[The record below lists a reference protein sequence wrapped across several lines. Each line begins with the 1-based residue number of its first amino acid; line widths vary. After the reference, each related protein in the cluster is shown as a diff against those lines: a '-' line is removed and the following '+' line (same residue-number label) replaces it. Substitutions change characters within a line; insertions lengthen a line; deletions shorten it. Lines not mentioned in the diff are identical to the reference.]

1 MNKSTWRAVLAI
13 GLSLFP
19 AQAAFPQP
27 AAVDSIKIE
36 LDERIP
42 AADLLVDFEIL
53 RRSLEALHPGLF
65 RYNDR
70 ASLDAAFEELRAEF
84 ARDRTLAEA
93 YRAISIFAAKIRCGH
108 TYANFFNQ
116 GPAVKAQILQHP
128 RVPFY
133 FRWLGDRM
141 IVTRSFA
148 AEPQLRPGA
157 QITEINGTPVSDIL
171 KRLMSVARADGG
183 NDAKRA
189 SQLEVTGEAEFEAF
203 DVYFPLFF
211 PWSAEDCAL
220 AILDSSTGQEKTLQV
235 PLMTHE
241 QRLAA
246 RVANESES
254 PDAPLW
260 KLEMGKDSIGYWRMP
275 SWVAYEGTWNWRGS
289 ISEIFDELIKRDA
302 PALIIDVRGNE
313 GGTTEIADEILAR
326 LIREPVNLGN
336 VQEKVRFR
344 TVPEDLLPYL
354 NSWDPSFRRLG
365 QAAEDQGD
373 GFFRLRR
380 ESSAAINP
388 QCDRFAGKVFVLVD
402 AANSSATFRFASL
415 AQQHGLATLVGQPTG
430 GNQRGINGGAM
441 YFLLLPKSQIEL
453 DIPLIGY
460 FPEGRPPD
468 AGLTPDVIIVPTIE
482 EIADGRDAVLD
493 KARELARP
501 LSR

>member
-1 MNKSTWRAVLAI
+1 MNKATWQAVLAI
-13 GLSLFP
+13 CLSMFP
-19 AQAAFPQP
+19 APPTFAHS
-27 AAVDSIKIE
+27 AAVHSITIE
-36 LDERIP
+36 VDEKIP

-53 RRSLEALHPGLF
+53 RKSLEALHPGLF

-84 ARDRTLAEA
+84 SRDRTLAEA

-116 GPAVKAQILQHP
+116 GPAVKARLLQHP

-148 AEPQLRPGA
+148 AEPQLKPGT
-157 QITEINGTPVSDIL
+157 QITAINGTPVSEIL

-189 SQLEVTGEAEFEAF
+189 SHLEVTGESEYEAF

-211 PWSAEDCAL
+211 PWSSEDFAF
-220 AILDSSTGQEKTLQV
+220 AILDPDTGQEKTLQV
-235 PLMTHE
+235 APMTHE

-246 RVANESES
+246 MNTNESEAK
-254 PDAPLW
+254 DAPLW

-275 SWVAYEGTWNWRGS
+275 SWVAYKGTWNWRGS
-289 ISEIFDELIKRDA
+289 IKEIFDELIKQDS

-313 GGTTEIADEILAR
+313 GGTTEIADVILSR
-326 LIREPVNLGN
+326 LIREPVSLGN

-354 NSWDPSFRRLG
+354 NSWDPSFQKLG
-365 QAAEDQGD
+365 QGAEDLGD

-380 ESSAAINP
+380 GSSAALNP
-388 QCDRFAGKVFVLVD
+388 QGDRFAGKVLILVD

-415 AQQHGLATLVGQPTG
+415 AQQHGLAMLVGQPTG

-441 YFLLLPKSQIEL
+441 YFLRLPKSKIEL

-460 FPEGRPPD
+460 FPEGKPPD
-468 AGLTPDVIIVPTIE
+468 AGLTPDVMVAPTIDD
-482 EIADGRDAVLD
+482 IANGRDAVLD
-493 KARELARP
+493 KAWELA
-501 LSR
+501 LSARR